1 MKKENE
7 EIKNQPAPFIYEK
20 IGTKFSHFFI
30 DEFQDVP
37 KPIVKSIDNPLTKRL
52 LRNGNEEISES
63 VIDFKI
69 PNKSKDFDKK
79 IRELR
84 REMEKS
90 AKELDFKSAA
100 LYRDQIKKLKEIKS
114 SSF

>member
-1 MKKENE
+1 MYGKWSRT
-7 EIKNQPAPFIYEK
+7 
-20 IGTKFSHFFI
+20 G
-30 DEFQDVP
+30 
-37 KPIVKSIDNPLTKRL
+37 
-52 LRNGNEEISES
+52 NGNYG
-63 VIDFKI
+63 
-69 PNKSKDFDKK
+69 FDKT

-100 LYRDQIKKLKEIKS
+100 IYRDQIKKLKEIKS